1 MKFVRHSL
9 CLEKVHSAI
18 RLTLI
23 KMENQRRKRKAFTV
37 KEKLEAIEHGTLLEI
52 KCFGLSQFFFFELS
66 FYSIQAERL
75 KILTISAVLLI
86 RFLLLD

>member
-1 MKFVRHSL
+1 
-9 CLEKVHSAI
+9 
-18 RLTLI
+18 
-23 KMENQRRKRKAFTV
+23 MENQRRKRKAFMV

-52 KCFGLSQFFFFELS
+52 KCFGFSQFFFFELS

-75 KILTISAVLLI
+75 KNLMISAVLLI

>member
-1 MKFVRHSL
+1 
-9 CLEKVHSAI
+9 
-18 RLTLI
+18 
-23 KMENQRRKRKAFTV
+23 MENQRRKRKAFTV

-52 KCFGLSQFFFFELS
+52 KCFGFSQFFFFELS

-75 KILTISAVLLI
+75 KNLTISAVLLI